1 MINQLFIVE
10 IPLLPIVHFPLK
22 TAFQQFVCCSIFLN
36 YSLQNFKCPMLVDR
50 TLSSSHF
57 NSVESYFGNFL
68 STIKYCVLVHY
79 FQQLSNEKLSRD
91 KNRTASKLCSR
102 FGHLPGTRES
112 IANCSLSTGKKQQA
126 ASVHGC
132 ASFNLHPIHSLEA
145 PIKPPN
151 HQDLTTEKLAKLVL

>member
-1 MINQLFIVE
+1 
-10 IPLLPIVHFPLK
+10 
-22 TAFQQFVCCSIFLN
+22 
-36 YSLQNFKCPMLVDR
+36 MLVDR

-151 HQDLTTEKLAKLVL
+151 HQDLTTEKLAKLAL